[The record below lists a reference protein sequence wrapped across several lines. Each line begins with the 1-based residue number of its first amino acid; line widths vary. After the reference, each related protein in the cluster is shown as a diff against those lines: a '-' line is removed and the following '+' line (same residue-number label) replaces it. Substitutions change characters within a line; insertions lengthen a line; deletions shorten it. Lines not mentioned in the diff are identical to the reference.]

1 MSCPSMKHRF
11 EEERQKGITFEKA
24 MEIYQDVDGSVAA
37 HKTELAEIMK
47 ANKDQAEI
55 NHLRGHIVEGENLL
69 QEIKSL
75 HLH

>member
-11 EEERQKGITFEKA
+11 EEERQKGITFQKA
-24 MEIYQDVDGSVAA
+24 MEIYQDVDGSVSA

-47 ANKDQAEI
+47 TNKDQAEI
-55 NHLRGHIVEGENLL
+55 NHLRGHIEEGENLL